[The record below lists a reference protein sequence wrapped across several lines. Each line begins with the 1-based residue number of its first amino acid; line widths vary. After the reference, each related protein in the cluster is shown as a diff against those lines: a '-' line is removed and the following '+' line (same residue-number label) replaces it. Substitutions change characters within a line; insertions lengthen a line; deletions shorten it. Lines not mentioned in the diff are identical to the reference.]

1 MIAYFCLLYA
11 SYFSTC
17 KKYFDMQDS
26 YVNYVECYEGLSIS
40 GATIEKVNYLYLV
53 KRLAPD
59 KTLIENVD
67 AGHLDRTEYNLLSK
81 KKKTQTTAV
90 TDDERLSVY

>member
-1 MIAYFCLLYA
+1 
-11 SYFSTC
+11 
-17 KKYFDMQDS
+17 MQDS

-67 AGHLDRTEYNLLSK
+67 AGHLDRTICCLR
-81 KKKTQTTAV
+81 KKTPKQQ
-90 TDDERLSVY
+90 L